1 MPTRAARFESSV
13 HVFKDALV
21 EKSDLANETLRFD
34 YAHPRL
40 PPCCARAAAGKHTTS
55 ARSGGRRLK
64 SAKARI
70 KSDIARGSSKDRV

>member
-1 MPTRAARFESSV
+1 MIEGEAADASCGKFLNDQIV
-13 HVFKDALV
+13 LHVRQGRKNCT
-21 EKSDLANETLRFD
+21 STGQPPANTPL
-34 YAHPRL
+34 
-40 PPCCARAAAGKHTTS
+40 S